1 MATAQHR
8 ELGIDLYGGVPV
20 VAVQQHPANQT
31 ECLYQ
36 QLQGHRGLRK
46 TRAAR
51 GKTGYDENETTTP
64 ARCPGLAWHPPQSL
78 KPMQERRHFVRSFA
92 FGLVLAGA
100 MFAAAPAH
108 AQAAAVPTAVVGS
121 AAAAA
126 SFELDGRLEP
136 LRQSTV
142 SAQLGGTVLEL
153 RVTAGERVRAGQV
166 LARIDGRDAQATLA
180 RNEAAVAQ
188 AEVELR
194 NARLQH
200 QRTLGLHAQQFLSQA
215 ALDASET
222 RLKAAETA
230 VRQAQTG
237 RTQAAL
243 ARGFATLTAPFA
255 GIVLATH
262 LEAGELAAAGR
273 PVATLYAPGALRAVV
288 QVPTSRL
295 ALARRAQRIELQL
308 PGQADWRAPVAVSE
322 LPLADAVS
330 QTVTWRLDL
339 SAADSAAQLPG
350 TALRVRFVAAAAAA
364 PEVLTV
370 PATALLRRGE
380 LTAVFLVREGRF
392 VLRAVRVGAPVGEQ
406 VPVLAGLAPGER
418 VALDPVRAGLRGATP
433 AP

>member
-1 MATAQHR
+1 M
-8 ELGIDLYGGVPV
+8 PV
-20 VAVQQHPANQT
+20 Q
-31 ECLYQ
+31 
-36 QLQGHRGLRK
+36 
-46 TRAAR
+46 
-51 GKTGYDENETTTP
+51 
-64 ARCPGLAWHPPQSL
+64 
-78 KPMQERRHFVRSFA
+78 RHFVRFCA
-92 FGLVLAGA
+92 LGLALAGGLL
-100 MFAAAPAH
+100 AAVSAH
-108 AQAAAVPTAVVGS
+108 ADSPAVPTAVVGS
-121 AAAAA
+121 AAAVA

-142 SAQLGGTVLEL
+142 SAQLGGAVLEL
-153 RVTAGERVRAGQV
+153 RVTAGDRVRAGQV
-166 LARIDGRDAQATLA
+166 LARIDERDAQATLA
-180 RNEAAVAQ
+180 RSEAAVAQ
-188 AEVELR
+188 AEAELR

-200 QRTLGLHAQQFLSQA
+200 ERTLGLHAQQFLSQA
-215 ALDASET
+215 ALEASET
-222 RLKAAETA
+222 RLKSAQTA
-230 VRQAQTG
+230 VRQAQAG

-273 PVATLYAPGALRAVV
+273 PVATLYAPGAMRAVV

-308 PGQADWRAPVAVSE
+308 PGQADWRTPVAVTE

-330 QTVTWRLDL
+330 QTVSWRLDL

-350 TALRVRFVAAAAAA
+350 TALRVRFVADAAAA
-364 PEVLTV
+364 PAVLTV
-370 PATALLRRGE
+370 PASALLRRGE
-380 LTAVFLVREGRF
+380 LSAVFLVREGRF
-392 VLRAVRVGAPVGEQ
+392 VLRAVRVGAPVGDQ